1 MHPQSCYFQ
10 WFGLVALSWQFILK
24 FYQTVMTLGTEFRGF
39 LLPIFGDA
47 STKLLFSMI
56 WTCSFELAIYIEVL
70 SNCDDF
76 RYWISGI
83 FITDF
88 RGCIQSRYFELLWLV
103 ALKCQFTSKL
113 YPTVMTDFGF
123 TLDTEFRGILLPIFG
138 VSFKGQFSEASSR
151 RFQVSTRIEN
161 CQLCIFQKKNFREIS
176 GNF

>member
-1 MHPQSCYFQ
+1 
-10 WFGLVALSWQFILK
+10 
-24 FYQTVMTLGTEFRGF
+24 
-39 LLPIFGDA
+39 
-47 STKLLFSMI
+47 MI
-56 WTCSFELAIYIEVL
+56 RTCSFELAIYNEVL

-88 RGCIQSRYFELLWLV
+88 RRCIQSRYFELLWLV
-103 ALKCQFTSKL
+103 ALKWQFISKL
-113 YPTVMTDFGF
+113 YPAVMTDFGF

-161 CQLCIFQKKNFREIS
+161 CQLCIFQKKISERFQGIFNTEFRDFCKKNLIKATWAPSVEDFQS
-176 GNF
+176 EPHFQHCKETT